1 VTRGLALILAVI
13 AGVLGGGFPARAAEP
28 SANLDALIAAYAAEY
43 GLPEKLMH
51 RVIKRESNYNA
62 AIYHRGHW
70 GLMQIK
76 YATAKSMGY
85 RGPAKGL
92 LNPEINLK
100 YGGKYLAGAYLVAGG
115 NAERAV
121 RLYSRGYYYAA
132 KRKGLLEQTG
142 LKPAKKKGSPYAGNS
157 LSAAGE

>member
-1 VTRGLALILAVI
+1 MTRRLAFTLAIVAGLLSSS
-13 AGVLGGGFPARAAEP
+13 GFSASAAEP
-28 SANLDALIAAYAAEY
+28 SANLAALIAAYAAEY
-43 GLPEKLMH
+43 CLPEELLH
-51 RVIKRESNYNA
+51 RVIERESNYNV

-85 RGPAKGL
+85 RGPAEGL

-115 NAERAV
+115 NADRAL
-121 RLYSRGYYYAA
+121 RLYARGYYYDA
-132 KRKGLLEQTG
+132 KRRGLLEETG
-142 LKPAKKKGSPYAGNS
+142 LKATKK
-157 LSAAGE
+157 